1 MTWIVGDGQQL
12 ELEVC
17 GRVSAGKGGALGGR
31 RPARVTRHS
40 ESAAGAREPRVSLPL
55 VAADACR
62 RLLCRRPGAA
72 LHAPRVRRNRAAPPP
87 YRRTLRALLVARNTR
102 LRISHQYSGM

>member
-17 GRVSAGKGGALGGR
+17 GRVRGCGGAGGRAGEGGALGGR
-31 RPARVTRHS
+31 RHSAPAAL
-40 ESAAGAREPRVSLPL
+40 ESRASAYCCRPS
-55 VAADACR
+55 ADARR

-72 LHAPRVRRNRAAPPP
+72 PHAPRVRRSRAAPP
-87 YRRTLRALLVARNTR
+87 LRAPLVARNTR
-102 LRISHQYSGM
+102 LRISRLYSAM